1 MQTYILRRILLM
13 APMLVAVS
21 VVIFGILR
29 IMPGDVTIAITG
41 GVGGETLRLT
51 DEEKATIRK
60 QWGLDKPLYRQYL
73 SWMGGVAKGDFGTSF
88 WYKTPI
94 KTEIA
99 QRYPVTVELAVFAI
113 LTSFA
118 FALPMGVISAVRQD
132 SAVDYVF
139 RVISICG
146 LAIPSFWLGIL
157 LLLFTSTQ
165 FHWTPPFGYV
175 SLWKDPKTNFLQF
188 FLPIITL
195 GFALSGILTRMLR
208 SQLLE
213 VLREDYVRTA
223 WAKGLRER
231 AVVLRHALR
240 NAMLPVVTISAV
252 QFGVIL
258 GGAVVTE
265 TVFVL
270 PGLGRTLVDAVT
282 KRDYPFVQAIVLL
295 IGASFMVIN
304 LLVDILYAWIDP
316 RIRYG

>member
-1 MQTYILRRILLM
+1 MQTYILRRLM
-13 APMLVAVS
+13 LMVPMLIAVS

-29 IMPGDVTIAITG
+29 VMPGDVTIAITG
-41 GVGGETLRLT
+41 GVGGEASKLT
-51 DEEKATIRK
+51 PEEKAAIKR
-60 QWGLDKPLYRQYL
+60 QWGLDRPLYHQYL
-73 SWMGGVAKGDFGTSF
+73 SWIGGVLRGDLGTSF

-94 KTEIA
+94 RKELA
-99 QRYPVTVELAVFAI
+99 QRYPVTIELAAFAI

-118 FALPMGVISAVRQD
+118 FALPMGVISAVRQN
-132 SAVDYVF
+132 SSVDYLF
-139 RVISICG
+139 RVISISG
-146 LAIPSFWLGIL
+146 QAIPSFWLGIL
-157 LLLFTSTQ
+157 LLLFTSTKL
-165 FHWTPPFGYV
+165 HWTPPFGYV

-188 FLPIITL
+188 VLPVITL

-231 AVVLRHALR
+231 AVVMRHALK
-240 NAMLPVVTISAV
+240 NAMLPVITISAI

-270 PGLGRTLVDAVT
+270 PGLGRSLVDAVG

-295 IGASFMVIN
+295 IGAGFMLIN
-304 LLVDILYAWIDP
+304 LAVDVLYAWIDP